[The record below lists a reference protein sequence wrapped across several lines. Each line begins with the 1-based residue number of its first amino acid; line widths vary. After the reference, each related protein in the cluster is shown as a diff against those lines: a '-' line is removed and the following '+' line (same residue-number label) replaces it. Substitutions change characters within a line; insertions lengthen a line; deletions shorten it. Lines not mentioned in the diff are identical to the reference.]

1 MEVPHK
7 AREMHAS
14 IYSKEVATL
23 PMELNF
29 LLASIQN
36 EASALG
42 SESLPMAAET
52 SSFQPLLAS
61 VEQKIFNY

>member
-36 EASALG
+36 LNAVPWEAKAC
-42 SESLPMAAET
+42 
-52 SSFQPLLAS
+52 QWLLKLVLS
-61 VEQKIFNY
+61 NHF